1 MNAGTPRTL
10 RPLRWG
16 AGLVRGRFELHRN
29 GHHYVVDAGYLDL
42 DERIH
47 LYRDGLHVGSARRK
61 ANFVIDDDVR
71 IEAAVSKLG
80 MKYVRA
86 RSRGTREP
94 QPLAPAQ
101 GTAEAWRA
109 RVDREHPAASRA
121 VGLVA
126 TLVLVAVLALEVPQ
140 LINLIGLFAPH
151 IGLPTFAVPMV
162 ALNGWQ
168 NLLVIVVGG
177 LAAIERGL
185 SMKYNPLLDD

>member
-1 MNAGTPRTL
+1 
-10 RPLRWG
+10 
-16 AGLVRGRFELHRN
+16 
-29 GHHYVVDAGYLDL
+29 

-47 LYRDGLHVGSARRK
+47 LYRDGLQVGSARRK
-61 ANFVIDDDVR
+61 ATFVIDDDVR

-86 RSRGTREP
+86 RSRGTRAP

-151 IGLPTFAVPMV
+151 IGL
-162 ALNGWQ
+162 
-168 NLLVIVVGG
+168 
-177 LAAIERGL
+177 
-185 SMKYNPLLDD
+185 

>member
-1 MNAGTPRTL
+1 MTAGAPRTL

-61 ANFVIDDDVR
+61 ASFVIDDDVR

-86 RSRGTREP
+86 RSRGAREP
-94 QPLAPAQ
+94 QPLAPAR
-101 GTAEAWRA
+101 GTGAEHEVQPPPRRLTVSWPRSLDVA
-109 RVDREHPAASRA
+109 PAA
-121 VGLVA
+121 
-126 TLVLVAVLALEVPQ
+126 
-140 LINLIGLFAPH
+140 
-151 IGLPTFAVPMV
+151 
-162 ALNGWQ
+162 
-168 NLLVIVVGG
+168 
-177 LAAIERGL
+177 
-185 SMKYNPLLDD
+185 